1 MPTILYAEDDA
12 QVAELVRFLF
22 SRDVPD
28 ATVRIAAN
36 GRECLAALD
45 KERFDLLLLDL
56 VLPGRDGLAI
66 LSDLARRGDATPVIV
81 LSSHGQ
87 YEQTVSA
94 LRAGA
99 IDCIDKKGP
108 RFMDIA
114 RIARGY
120 LGLTPRKAAPADD
133 GMKHVVLLEHQE
145 AAAQEITAILGKECP
160 HVRIRAL
167 PNRIEWERWVAAAL
181 PCDAL
186 IITDQWELGDLTDI
200 LRDFRWIS
208 RGGPGILLSR
218 LNRVEVVIAAYA
230 LGCHDCILQRHGYQL
245 ELARSLNHLL
255 RERNPSGSPGTR
267 GCGQV
272 A

>member
-22 SRDVPD
+22 ARDVPD
-28 ATVRIAAN
+28 ASVQIAAN
-36 GRECLAALD
+36 GRECLAALE
-45 KERFDLLLLDL
+45 KTRFDLLLLDL

-66 LSDLARRGDATPVIV
+66 LSELARRGDATPVIV

-99 IDCIDKKGP
+99 ADCIDKKGP

-120 LGLTPRKAAPADD
+120 LDRAGRGRAARDD
-133 GMKHVVLLEHQE
+133 PTRNVVLLEHQE
-145 AAAQEITAILGKECP
+145 QTAQELAAIVGQECP
-160 HVRIRAL
+160 QLRLRTIPSRV
-167 PNRIEWERWVAAAL
+167 EWERWVAAGHS
-181 PCDAL
+181 CDAL
-186 IITDQWELGDLTDI
+186 VISDQWELADLTDM

-208 RGGPGILLSR
+208 HGGPGILLCR
-218 LNRVEVVIAAYA
+218 LNRLEVVIAAYA
-230 LGCHDCILQRHGYQL
+230 LGCRDCVVQRPGYQM

-255 RERNPSGSPGTR
+255 RRRNPTT
-267 GCGQV
+267 
-272 A
+272 

>member
-1 MPTILYAEDDA
+1 MPTILYAEDDS

-22 SRDVPD
+22 ARDVPD
-28 ATVRIAAN
+28 ASVQIAAN
-36 GRECLAALD
+36 GRECLAAL
-45 KERFDLLLLDL
+45 KKTRFDLLLLDL

-66 LSDLARRGDATPVIV
+66 LSELARRGDATPVIV

-99 IDCIDKKGP
+99 VDCIDKKGP

-120 LGLTPRKAAPADD
+120 LDRAGRGREAPDD
-133 GMKHVVLLEHQE
+133 ATRQVVLLEHQE
-145 AAAQEITAILGKECP
+145 QTAQELAAIVGQECP
-160 HVRIRAL
+160 QLRLRTIPSRV
-167 PNRIEWERWVAAAL
+167 EWERWVAAGHS
-181 PCDAL
+181 CDAL
-186 IITDQWELGDLTDI
+186 VISDQWELADLTDV

-208 RGGPGILLSR
+208 RGGPGILLCR
-218 LNRVEVVIAAYA
+218 LNRLEVVIAAYA
-230 LGCHDCILQRHGYQL
+230 LGCRDCVVQRPGYQM

-255 RERNPSGSPGTR
+255 RRRNPTT
-267 GCGQV
+267 
-272 A
+272 